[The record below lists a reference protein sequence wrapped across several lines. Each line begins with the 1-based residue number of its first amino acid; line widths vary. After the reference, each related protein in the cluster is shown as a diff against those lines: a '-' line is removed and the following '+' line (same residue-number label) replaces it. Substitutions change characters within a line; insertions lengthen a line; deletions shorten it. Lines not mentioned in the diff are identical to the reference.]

1 MRATRHQVRPARA
14 QHHPRRRWRIDP
26 QRGALQGRGTLARL
40 KSTSVNQ
47 DPKLGSYLASRPV
60 GSGSESAPRS
70 DGSKESALRNAPKVQ
85 TLQTLRI
92 PRSLHDIDPTRD
104 RSLDRPCRCQVLIP
118 DSRWDIVRSM
128 NYSDAEL
135 LVRPGEGILVET
147 GVQLLPVI
155 AKALYLAISG
165 LGDAHGLTPAQVKV
179 LLQLGTRRQMTV
191 GEIATALDCSMPA
204 ASELV
209 DRLVDA
215 GHLVRASDPADR
227 RRVLIA
233 ATPAS
238 QQISAH
244 LCELREAQVRYALDQ
259 LEPEER
265 PTFIK
270 SLQALI
276 AGLAHAKGTSSLADG
291 PGAPVAS
298 VDHSPAN
305 AVSLADPTT
314 APQVREGRVT
324 KEPIRSASLR
334 GSN

>member
-1 MRATRHQVRPARA
+1 
-14 QHHPRRRWRIDP
+14 
-26 QRGALQGRGTLARL
+26 
-40 KSTSVNQ
+40 
-47 DPKLGSYLASRPV
+47 
-60 GSGSESAPRS
+60 
-70 DGSKESALRNAPKVQ
+70 
-85 TLQTLRI
+85 
-92 PRSLHDIDPTRD
+92 
-104 RSLDRPCRCQVLIP
+104 
-118 DSRWDIVRSM
+118 M
-128 NYSDAEL
+128 NYSEPEL
-135 LVRPGEGILVET
+135 SNSRTDDEPLVEA
-147 GVQLLPVI
+147 GVRLLPVI
-155 AKALYLAISG
+155 AKALFSAVSDLA
-165 LGDAHGLTPAQVKV
+165 DDVGLTPAQVKV
-179 LLQLGTRRQMTV
+179 LLQLGTRQQMTV

-215 GHLVRASDPADR
+215 GHLVRASDPTDR

-276 AGLAHAKGTSSLADG
+276 AGLAHAQGISSLADC

-298 VDHSPAN
+298 VDPSPTNPDSA
-305 AVSLADPTT
+305 AEPAL
-314 APQVREGRVT
+314 APQVRERRVSR
-324 KEPIRSASLR
+324 ESVRSASLR